1 MCVIYVGC
9 ELSFLIA
16 DAMLR
21 RITSNNNVTPS
32 VGGGNNMVWWCF
44 GWLSQRLSATSCEGK
59 ASCVVIS
66 AAECLRSPF
75 ILVAVDLWRSS
86 ASVKQVSF

>member
-1 MCVIYVGC
+1 
-9 ELSFLIA
+9 
-16 DAMLR
+16 
-21 RITSNNNVTPS
+21 
-32 VGGGNNMVWWCF
+32 MVVL
-44 GWLSQRLSATSCEGK
+44 WLAIPAVSATSCEGK